1 MEERTDNEKPEGEL
15 FGFFFL
21 GGGKHRGADF
31 WLKNWI
37 RIGQEKAT
45 ETTLSSLT

>member
-15 FGFFFL
+15 F